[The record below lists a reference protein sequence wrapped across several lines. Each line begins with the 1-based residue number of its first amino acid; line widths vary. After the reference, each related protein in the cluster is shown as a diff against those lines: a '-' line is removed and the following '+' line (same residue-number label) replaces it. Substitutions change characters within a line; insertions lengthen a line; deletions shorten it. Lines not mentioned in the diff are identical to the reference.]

1 MAIHLH
7 HGDLPDGLSFGPAI
21 AVDTETLGLKPQRD
35 RLCLVQ
41 ISAGD
46 GDAHLVKLGPD
57 DYAGAKNLKS
67 VLKNKKLL
75 KIFHFARF
83 DIAVMQHYLGVR
95 TTPVYC
101 TKVAAKLTRT
111 FTDRNG
117 LKDLCRDLLSVEI
130 SKQQQTSDWGA
141 DKLSEEQ
148 MVYAAN
154 DVLHLHALKEKLDA
168 LLVREERDRLAQE
181 CFDFLPTRS
190 ELDLLGWEDPDIFAH
205 K

>member
-57 DYAGAKNLKS
+57 DYSGAKNLKS

-83 DIAVMQHYLGVR
+83 DVAVMQHYLGVR
-95 TTPVYC
+95 TTPCYC
-101 TKVAAKLTRT
+101 TKIAAKLTRT

-117 LKDLCRDLLSVEI
+117 LKDLLRDLLGVEI

-154 DVLHLHALKEKLDA
+154 DVLHLHALKDKLDQ

-181 CFDFLPTRS
+181 CFDFLPTRA
-190 ELDLLGWEDPDIFAH
+190 ELDLLEWEDPDIFAH
-205 K
+205 